1 MAARSCTPPRDG
13 ASPDGTPFVC
23 YHHLSDYRTEGGNS
37 ASSSEKS
44 KNSNNSPCTPT
55 RRYEGFCGQA
65 VDFGVEQWSSQTM
78 TPKNS
83 RIETIH
89 PSAALC
95 TPQTMR
101 EELQLRSNLDAELS
115 SVKLNYMWHT
125 APAVTPLVDGL
136 YVGGFPDEETLDILR
151 REGICTIINCC
162 AGEYETHES
171 VKAEFTVHDFSAE
184 DQNDYLILYHCYD
197 RFAEVVNEAKRLG
210 SRVFVHCI
218 AGINRS
224 VTLCAAYIMQYH
236 HMDPVTCVRLFRA
249 QGRTDILRNVSFRHQ
264 LVDFYLNTL
273 SA

>member
-23 YHHLSDYRTEGGNS
+23 HHRLSDYRTEGGNS
-37 ASSSEKS
+37 GSSSDNS
-44 KNSNNSPCTPT
+44 KNSNNSPRTP
-55 RRYEGFCGQA
+55 RQRCEGLCGPTID
-65 VDFGVEQWSSQTM
+65 VEVEQWSSQAM
-78 TPKNS
+78 TPKHS
-83 RIETIH
+83 RIESMH

-101 EELQLRSNLDAELS
+101 EELQLRATLDAELA
-115 SVKLNYMWHT
+115 SVRVNCRWHT

-151 REGICTIINCC
+151 REGIRTIINCC
-162 AGEYETHES
+162 AGEYETQENIQ
-171 VKAEFTVHDFSAE
+171 AEFTVHNLPAE
-184 DQNDYLILYHCYD
+184 DQADYLILYHCYD
-197 RFAEVVNEAKRLG
+197 RFAEVVNEAKQLG

-236 HMDPVTCVRLFRA
+236 NMDPVSCVRLFRA

-264 LVDFYLNTL
+264 LVDFYFNTL
-273 SA
+273 LT